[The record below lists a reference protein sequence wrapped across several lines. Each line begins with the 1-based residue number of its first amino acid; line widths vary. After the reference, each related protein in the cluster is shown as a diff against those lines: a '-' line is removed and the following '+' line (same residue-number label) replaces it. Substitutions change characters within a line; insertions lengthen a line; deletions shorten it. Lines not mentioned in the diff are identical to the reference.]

1 MQRNADQ
8 LKKLWSNLKTKQRNA
23 LTTEKQHRLA
33 TRGGPSI
40 PDSVVDPDIALIA
53 PNLIK
58 TAPILFSSNMSE
70 EEVTGTFSSFFPSVI
85 ILFLKLL
92 RYLRF

>member
-23 LTTEKQHRLA
+23 LTTENCRLA
-33 TRGGPSI
+33 TGGGPSI
-40 PDSVVDPDIALIA
+40 PDSEVDPNIALIA

-92 RYLRF
+92 RYLLF